1 MKASE
6 QYFIVVL
13 FVFQVLRK
21 SNSYNHCYKAERIL
35 LNETRTV
42 SFSKW
47 STLSTSIFFPK
58 ILYKIDGKTNSQ
70 NSICILADI
79 TTIIATIIM
88 VITICNEIYGFVA
101 QLVETPNQDLD
112 IFSILFCNCQNFSP
126 TLRTISLL
134 DNGYCNNNSN
144 NFLGKTDKFSLPSGS
159 SVNQFDKEFKF
170 THSK

>member
-13 FVFQVLRK
+13 FVFHVLRK

-58 ILYKIDGKTNSQ
+58 ILHKIDGKTNSQ
-70 NSICILADI
+70 NSICILAEI
-79 TTIIATIIM
+79 TTIIVTIIM
-88 VITICNEIYGFVA
+88 VIAICNEINGFVA
-101 QLVETPNQDLD
+101 QLVETPN
-112 IFSILFCNCQNFSP
+112 
-126 TLRTISLL
+126 
-134 DNGYCNNNSN
+134 
-144 NFLGKTDKFSLPSGS
+144 
-159 SVNQFDKEFKF
+159 
-170 THSK
+170 

>member
-35 LNETRTV
+35 SNETRTV

-70 NSICILADI
+70 NSICILAEI
-79 TTIIATIIM
+79 TTIIVTIIM
-88 VITICNEIYGFVA
+88 VIAICNEINGFVA
-101 QLVETPNQDLD
+101 QLVETPN
-112 IFSILFCNCQNFSP
+112 
-126 TLRTISLL
+126 
-134 DNGYCNNNSN
+134 
-144 NFLGKTDKFSLPSGS
+144 
-159 SVNQFDKEFKF
+159 
-170 THSK
+170 

>member
-21 SNSYNHCYKAERIL
+21 SNSNNHCYKAERIL

-70 NSICILADI
+70 NSICILGAI
-79 TTIIATIIM
+79 ITIIITIIM
-88 VITICNEIYGFVA
+88 VITICNEINGFVA
-101 QLVETPNQDLD
+101 HLVETPN
-112 IFSILFCNCQNFSP
+112 
-126 TLRTISLL
+126 
-134 DNGYCNNNSN
+134 
-144 NFLGKTDKFSLPSGS
+144 
-159 SVNQFDKEFKF
+159 
-170 THSK
+170 

>member
-1 MKASE
+1 MSLCVKPYSVTIYMKASE

-79 TTIIATIIM
+79 TTIIVTIIM
-88 VITICNEIYGFVA
+88 VIAICNEINGFVA
-101 QLVETPNQDLD
+101 QLVETPN
-112 IFSILFCNCQNFSP
+112 
-126 TLRTISLL
+126 
-134 DNGYCNNNSN
+134 
-144 NFLGKTDKFSLPSGS
+144 
-159 SVNQFDKEFKF
+159 
-170 THSK
+170 